1 MGRVRSRTACL
12 LIVPVIFCSTLRPRA
27 LLNAQQSA
35 IVPAKGAQDAP
46 TNADTSV
53 SSHEHQTEEIL
64 RMLGGMRQELK
75 DSRQEVDD
83 LRKEVNELREE
94 LAASTHSSA
103 DAEALKT
110 AVDQLQDDQQVVQ
123 SQVKTLDQAKVGTE
137 SRYSLRLTGMVL
149 FNSFVVDG
157 AVDDPSLPLIALP
170 RNNQYVHHS
179 LGASL
184 DQTQLGFNATGPKL
198 WNARTSADL
207 TADFFTATN
216 YALTA
221 PSYTAD
227 FRLRTAGIDLDWK
240 NTQVSG
246 GLQTPLI
253 TPLSPTSFATVGQPA
268 LSWAGNLWTWLPQAS
283 VERREALSG
292 SSHAL
297 LAFGL
302 IDPEAAKLP
311 TEQAYGILRQ
321 NLQPGYE
328 GRIAYEWGDERRPY
342 EIGANGYYA
351 RQLYYGAPPLMNQA
365 LDFWAGTADWRVPV
379 APIAE
384 LSGEFYRGRGI
395 GDLGGGAFK
404 NVVMENGAEY
414 ARGLDAA
421 GGWAQLKSRLTP
433 TIELNGFFG
442 EDSAYAGE
450 VRDQATVANPS
461 PYLYLVRNQSAAA
474 NIIFRPKK
482 YLIFAG
488 EYRYLHSWYIY
499 GPAQEAQTLDLTMGY
514 LF

>member
-170 RNNQYVHHS
+170 SDN
-179 LGASL
+179 
-184 DQTQLGFNATGPKL
+184 
-198 WNARTSADL
+198 
-207 TADFFTATN
+207 
-216 YALTA
+216 
-221 PSYTAD
+221 
-227 FRLRTAGIDLDWK
+227 K
-240 NTQVSG
+240 N
-246 GLQTPLI
+246 
-253 TPLSPTSFATVGQPA
+253 
-268 LSWAGNLWTWLPQAS
+268 
-283 VERREALSG
+283 
-292 SSHAL
+292 
-297 LAFGL
+297 
-302 IDPEAAKLP
+302 KKK
-311 TEQAYGILRQ
+311 
-321 NLQPGYE
+321 
-328 GRIAYEWGDERRPY
+328 
-342 EIGANGYYA
+342 
-351 RQLYYGAPPLMNQA
+351 
-365 LDFWAGTADWRVPV
+365 
-379 APIAE
+379 E
-384 LSGEFYRGRGI
+384 LE
-395 GDLGGGAFK
+395 
-404 NVVMENGAEY
+404 
-414 ARGLDAA
+414 
-421 GGWAQLKSRLTP
+421 
-433 TIELNGFFG
+433 
-442 EDSAYAGE
+442 
-450 VRDQATVANPS
+450 
-461 PYLYLVRNQSAAA
+461 
-474 NIIFRPKK
+474 
-482 YLIFAG
+482 
-488 EYRYLHSWYIY
+488 
-499 GPAQEAQTLDLTMGY
+499 
-514 LF
+514 